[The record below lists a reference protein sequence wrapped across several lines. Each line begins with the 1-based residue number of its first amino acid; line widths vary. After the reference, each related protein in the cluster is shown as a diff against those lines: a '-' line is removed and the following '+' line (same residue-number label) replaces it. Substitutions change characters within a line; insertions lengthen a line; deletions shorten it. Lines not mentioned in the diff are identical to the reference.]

1 MLLVQNR
8 NQIFERVFVADE
20 DSAQSFTA
28 AGLPRARVWSDTRP
42 PEDSHRKDP
51 RCSSREGRRPHR
63 ALAAEAQSHDSIT
76 RSSE

>member
-51 RCSSREGRRPHR
+51 RCSSREGHRKPNHTSSIRRQTE
-63 ALAAEAQSHDSIT
+63 LGE
-76 RSSE
+76 

>member
-28 AGLPRARVWSDTRP
+28 AGLPRARVVRHAP
-42 PEDSHRKDP
+42 A
-51 RCSSREGRRPHR
+51 GG
-63 ALAAEAQSHDSIT
+63 
-76 RSSE
+76 